1 MIRGIGVLS
10 DIDLFSNF
18 KCAENPSLANRKD
31 GKTRIKAPS
40 GPSSVSGAGDAE

>member
-18 KCAENPSLANRKD
+18 KCAKKLSFALCRKD
-31 GKTRIKAPS
+31 GKKRI
-40 GPSSVSGAGDAE
+40 

>member
-18 KCAENPSLANRKD
+18 KCAEKLSFALCRKD
-31 GKTRIKAPS
+31 RKKRI
-40 GPSSVSGAGDAE
+40 

>member
-18 KCAENPSLANRKD
+18 KCANNPSFTLRRKD
-31 GKTRIKAPS
+31 G
-40 GPSSVSGAGDAE
+40 